1 MHKLRQQLIRN
12 NDELTDTAQHRSQL
26 QNEVFSLQKL
36 HRRESRELSCLEH
49 REAQT
54 CLQWNLAMA
63 DKDGEIAVLSDQIQS
78 LTRDLALDQAELDLL
93 AESEGGLMELSKN
106 INITTEQAKTC
117 GNCGDSVSSR
127 LEGISSQ
134 LSALTRVVL
143 GLDTP
148 EEEESYRAGTGHPEH
163 INIRHLPDFRAK
175 SVMRELECGLSE
187 STEEDVE
194 ISVGEDDQD
203 SSRSPSRSPSDSLA
217 ELDIRGGFST
227 SIMIERNSQ
236 DEITN
241 IFRRD
246 NSASPDAIFSRDTSV
261 CYASPARV
269 TCLEVSHVST
279 QTEPEP
285 EVSCDKCDLGSRR
298 LAEICS
304 KLEEA
309 KFKNDE
315 QMTEIC
321 LLSRRVDQLQHQKS
335 KGSSSVVTSGKSS
348 FIIKDLQGQVQ
359 QLEERNVKKDSLIR
373 KLAEEIIRNP
383 GVSVHQVVATL
394 TSGTVK
400 PSDRRIDFD
409 MESLARF
416 LEKRRTSVGPEKT
429 PGPTAEPSVLCVS
442 FTERI
447 RTRM

>member
-36 HRRESRELSCLEH
+36 HRRESQELSCLEH

-63 DKDGEIAVLSDQIQS
+63 HKDEEISELSDKIQT

-106 INITTEQAKTC
+106 INLTTEQAKTC
-117 GNCGDSVSSR
+117 GTCGDSVSSR

-148 EEEESYRAGTGHPEH
+148 DMEESYRAGTGHPEH

-175 SVMRELECGLSE
+175 SVMRELECGVSE

-203 SSRSPSRSPSDSLA
+203 SSRCPSRSTSDSLT

-246 NSASPDAIFSRDTSV
+246 NSATPDAIFSLDT
-261 CYASPARV
+261 CYAVPALV
-269 TCLEVSHVST
+269 TCPEVSHVST

-285 EVSCDKCDLGSRR
+285 EVTCDKCDLGNRR
-298 LAEICS
+298 LAEMCS

-309 KFKNDE
+309 KIKNDE

-321 LLSRRVDQLQHQKS
+321 LLSRRVDQLQHQRS
-335 KGSSSVVTSGKSS
+335 KESSSVVTSGKSS

-359 QLEERNVKKDSLIR
+359 QLEERNVKKDSLIK
-373 KLAEEIIRNP
+373 KLAEEIIRSP
-383 GVSVHQVVATL
+383 GVSVHQVVTTL

-409 MESLARF
+409 MESLTRF
-416 LEKRRTSVGPEKT
+416 LEKRRTSVGPEKAPAT
-429 PGPTAEPSVLCVS
+429 SAEPSVPCVS

>member
-1 MHKLRQQLIRN
+1 MGPS
-12 NDELTDTAQHRSQL
+12 E
-26 QNEVFSLQKL
+26 
-36 HRRESRELSCLEH
+36 
-49 REAQT
+49 
-54 CLQWNLAMA
+54 
-63 DKDGEIAVLSDQIQS
+63 S
-78 LTRDLALDQAELDLL
+78 LT
-93 AESEGGLMELSKN
+93 
-106 INITTEQAKTC
+106 
-117 GNCGDSVSSR
+117 
-127 LEGISSQ
+127 
-134 LSALTRVVL
+134 
-143 GLDTP
+143 
-148 EEEESYRAGTGHPEH
+148 
-163 INIRHLPDFRAK
+163 
-175 SVMRELECGLSE
+175 
-187 STEEDVE
+187 
-194 ISVGEDDQD
+194 
-203 SSRSPSRSPSDSLA
+203 

-246 NSASPDAIFSRDTSV
+246 NSASPDAIFSRDT

-285 EVSCDKCDLGSRR
+285 EVSCDKCDLGNRR
-298 LAEICS
+298 LAEMCT

-309 KFKNDE
+309 KIKNDE

-321 LLSRRVDQLQHQKS
+321 LLSRRVDQLQHQRTKE
-335 KGSSSVVTSGKSS
+335 SSSVVTSGKSS

-359 QLEERNVKKDSLIR
+359 QLEERNVKKDSLIK

-409 MESLARF
+409 MESLTRF

-429 PGPTAEPSVLCVS
+429 PVPTAEPSVLCVS

>member
-36 HRRESRELSCLEH
+36 HRRDSRELSCLEH

-63 DKDGEIAVLSDQIQS
+63 DKDEEIAVLSNQIQT

-117 GNCGDSVSSR
+117 GTCGDSVSSR

-148 EEEESYRAGTGHPEH
+148 EEEESYRPGTGHPEH

-175 SVMRELECGLSE
+175 SVMRELECGVSE

-203 SSRSPSRSPSDSLA
+203 SSRSPSRSPSDSLT

-246 NSASPDAIFSRDTSV
+246 NSASPDAIFSRDT

-285 EVSCDKCDLGSRR
+285 EVSCDKCDLGNRR
-298 LAEICS
+298 LAEMCI

-309 KFKNDE
+309 KIKNDE

-321 LLSRRVDQLQHQKS
+321 LLSRRVDQLQHQRTKE
-335 KGSSSVVTSGKSS
+335 SSSVVTSGKSS

-359 QLEERNVKKDSLIR
+359 QLEERNVKKDSLI
-373 KLAEEIIRNP
+373 KKMAEEIIRNP

-394 TSGTVK
+394 TSGIVK

-409 MESLARF
+409 MESLTRF
-416 LEKRRTSVGPEKT
+416 LERRRTSVGPEKT
-429 PGPTAEPSVLCVS
+429 PVPTTEPSVLCVS

>member
-1 MHKLRQQLIRN
+1 LHKLRQQLIRN

-36 HRRESRELSCLEH
+36 HRRDSRELSCLEH

-63 DKDGEIAVLSDQIQS
+63 DKDGEIAVLSNQIQT

-117 GNCGDSVSSR
+117 GTCGDSVSSR

-148 EEEESYRAGTGHPEH
+148 EEEESYRPGTGHPEH

-175 SVMRELECGLSE
+175 SVMRELECGVSE

-203 SSRSPSRSPSDSLA
+203 SSRSPSRSPSDSLT

-246 NSASPDAIFSRDTSV
+246 NSASPDAIFSRDT

-285 EVSCDKCDLGSRR
+285 EVSCDKCDLGNRR
-298 LAEICS
+298 LAEMCI

-309 KFKNDE
+309 KIKNDE

-321 LLSRRVDQLQHQKS
+321 LLSRRVDQLQHQRTKE
-335 KGSSSVVTSGKSS
+335 SSSVVTSGKSS

-359 QLEERNVKKDSLIR
+359 QLEERNVKKDSLI
-373 KLAEEIIRNP
+373 KKMAEEIIRNP

-394 TSGTVK
+394 TSGIVK

-409 MESLARF
+409 MESLTRF
-416 LEKRRTSVGPEKT
+416 LERRRTSVGPEKT
-429 PGPTAEPSVLCVS
+429 PVPTTEPSVLCVS